1 MSRSCNEARAK
12 WGSLNVYN
20 DDVRS
25 AAASSADMF
34 RDILK
39 YGYVD
44 EYADAI
50 QEEDCCDD
58 SIYISSYDDRWDQTC
73 RDRYYDLIHGNN

>member
-1 MSRSCNEARAK
+1 MSRDCNEARAK

-25 AAASSADMF
+25 MAVSNVERF
-34 RDILK
+34 RDLLR
-39 YGYVD
+39 YGYID

-50 QEEDCCDD
+50 QEESCCDD
-58 SIYISSYDDRWDQTC
+58 TVYLNDSDKYLYKG
-73 RDRYYDLIHGNN
+73 RYSN